1 MYERVRSIDAR
12 HATVAKTLAARLP
25 AAAPLEWHRRPGC
38 KSKRAAALPRL
49 RRGYSAQTSRGAA
62 AAATWIFRGD
72 ESRRRRGTERGYA
85 AAATRTVRG
94 DGVGRRYAKG
104 ETPHLSP
111 AHRIALQPNR
121 NAGDHLDES
130 RSPEMLTLREAS
142 EMARAGFRL
151 LRQAFD
157 IGDPQYIRGVL
168 ENFQGLPPT
177 EYASLKFDEAHL
189 KAGAQLVVDSFLEDE
204 KSHVM
209 ESEDLAVM
217 SIAMPCIA
225 SLHAG
230 EANGTGNDAPANE
243 SLVPFF
249 CWIVHH
255 HIAKLNPAAKPLTI
269 EPRDNVIHML
279 EASDSPFEDRIL
291 AFLYFIRSLD
301 KLEAGDL
308 AGSFRDLDLAVAKGG
323 ARYQNNRI
331 TARLQT
337 GDLSGARDDA
347 AAVLAVAHDDDRRMP
362 GTLFMMAAFL
372 GKEGGRDDEGRA
384 HFKRAVAA
392 AARGRYLFGT
402 PPPNTRIGR
411 SNPCNPNDLSTP
423 VGFFTNVAYQ
433 RYGTPE
439 ERAAHLKAGGLSY
452 GDLQQGLSALVG
464 IPRAQA
470 QAFLFELAFDDAPPT
485 RSKGDVVVVH
495 GLTSDTGRA
504 HNGALA
510 IVAGP
515 ATNGRFAIELVH
527 ARKTIS
533 ARPQNLRAAS
543 DAEASA
549 ARDMA
554 GRRPIAEMAAAA
566 PRSSRADDVK
576 MYERVRS
583 IDARHAKVAKT
594 LAEGL
599 SAAPPL
605 VWYAEGDTPGLCPAN
620 IVAMLPHGNAGHH
633 LDESR
638 SPEMLTQREAAEM
651 ARAGVRLLRQAFHDM
666 NATLAKHQAA
676 PARLAALQNFHIS
689 QPNVRVD
696 MCVLKAGA
704 QLLVDSFFADEKS
717 HGFTPEDMKVMYI
730 SGSYFCDD
738 KELQEHFAFFLSN
751 LLFEWIVYRGLAKVD
766 AKMKQVADKVL
777 DNVIRTL
784 EAPACP
790 LKEDR
795 VLAYVYFAR
804 SFERTRT
811 GDIAG
816 GVRDL
821 DLACAKG
828 GARFQRSRIPVRLQA
843 GDLDGATAD
852 MEAVVDADAH
862 DDDRHLKDTLFMMAA
877 FRGKES
883 RDEEGRTYFQW
894 AVRCAARH
902 RYLFGEPSAR
912 RANPYNPK
920 GSATVVG
927 FITNVAYQRYG
938 TPEQRA
944 AHLKS
949 GGLSYGDLQTG
960 LSALVGM
967 PRAQAQA
974 FLGRPAADDAPPTRS
989 KGDVVVVHGLTSDAG
1004 RAHNGALAIVAGSA
1018 KNGRYA
1024 LRRPGL
1030 EQ

>member
-1 MYERVRSIDAR
+1 M
-12 HATVAKTLAARLP
+12 
-25 AAAPLEWHRRPGC
+25 
-38 KSKRAAALPRL
+38 
-49 RRGYSAQTSRGAA
+49 
-62 AAATWIFRGD
+62 
-72 ESRRRRGTERGYA
+72 
-85 AAATRTVRG
+85 
-94 DGVGRRYAKG
+94 
-104 ETPHLSP
+104 
-111 AHRIALQPNR
+111 
-121 NAGDHLDES
+121 
-130 RSPEMLTLREAS
+130 
-142 EMARAGFRL
+142 
-151 LRQAFD
+151 
-157 IGDPQYIRGVL
+157 
-168 ENFQGLPPT
+168 
-177 EYASLKFDEAHL
+177 
-189 KAGAQLVVDSFLEDE
+189 
-204 KSHVM
+204 
-209 ESEDLAVM
+209 
-217 SIAMPCIA
+217 
-225 SLHAG
+225 
-230 EANGTGNDAPANE
+230 
-243 SLVPFF
+243 
-249 CWIVHH
+249 
-255 HIAKLNPAAKPLTI
+255 
-269 EPRDNVIHML
+269 
-279 EASDSPFEDRIL
+279 
-291 AFLYFIRSLD
+291 
-301 KLEAGDL
+301 
-308 AGSFRDLDLAVAKGG
+308 
-323 ARYQNNRI
+323 
-331 TARLQT
+331 
-337 GDLSGARDDA
+337 
-347 AAVLAVAHDDDRRMP
+347 
-362 GTLFMMAAFL
+362 
-372 GKEGGRDDEGRA
+372 
-384 HFKRAVAA
+384 
-392 AARGRYLFGT
+392 
-402 PPPNTRIGR
+402 
-411 SNPCNPNDLSTP
+411 
-423 VGFFTNVAYQ
+423 
-433 RYGTPE
+433 
-439 ERAAHLKAGGLSY
+439 
-452 GDLQQGLSALVG
+452 
-464 IPRAQA
+464 PRAQA
-470 QAFLFELAFDDAPPT
+470 QAFLGRPAADDAPPT

-1024 LRRPGL
+1024 IDLVHARKTISARPRNRLRAFPRGRGTSARHRRTRKFPPRARPRGDDRWRRWRRRRRRGLRALTRWRLSRSASRTPASRPKNCPRAARFPPVLSRQRPLSPPVRTSPKTTRTRPATVTSRSYAEPCPATPADGSRRPATPAWTGIQRISRPL
-1030 EQ
+1030 GSSARQAKRTASPRR